1 MFCQEDEMLNR
12 IATDGEIYWQLQY
25 SANNDANV
33 VSINAHPN
41 FDSTGEGTVMI
52 ATGNT
57 EGGNDLTL
65 NQTQCKVR
73 FIPTL
78 FDISV
83 NLSTSVITVHR
94 AGSAPDMDPTTQPD
108 ATFSVWRCHTLPD
121 TLADLENSTT
131 TGCGNYTAQG
141 QPGLGNI
148 ATRALRQS
156 NDLSVLDTSLHT
168 SSLGE
173 MFLSLIQNEI
183 LYYDNTTQYQD
194 WNITDFRSDFS
205 RPDTTT
211 NVSINTYSIEQGLK
225 SLIDDSLL
233 AFASAQ
239 LVLHYEDSSSVTTGS
254 LTVGAVL
261 VGTRG
266 YVYSLFAFNLLLIII
281 LIEEMFRTRC
291 WANLPLFDY
300 NDLKG
305 VIIASSMGGKELA
318 NKVVA
323 AHKESESVWVADH
336 KNKCASGIRV
346 QLKCRD
352 DGSVEL
358 GCVDDHGYALV
369 KGDSGAKIG

>member
-1 MFCQEDEMLNR
+1 M
-12 IATDGEIYWQLQY
+12 
-25 SANNDANV
+25 
-33 VSINAHPN
+33 SINAHPDLN
-41 FDSTGEGTVMI
+41 STGKGTVMI

-57 EGGNDLTL
+57 QGGPYLEL
-65 NQTQCKVR
+65 NQTQCSVE

-78 FDISV
+78 FNINV
-83 NLSTSVITVHR
+83 NLSSSVITVDR
-94 AGSAPDMDPTTQPD
+94 ADSALDMDPTAQAN
-108 ATFSVWRCHTLPD
+108 ATFTAWRCHTLLD
-121 TLADLENSTT
+121 TLASLENST
-131 TGCGNYTAQG
+131 TGCGNYTSQG

-148 ATRALRQS
+148 ATRALRQL

-173 MFLSLIQNEI
+173 MFSSLIQNEK
-183 LYYDNTTQYQD
+183 LYYDNITNYKGL
-194 WNITDFRSDFS
+194 NITDLISNS
-205 RPDTTT
+205 SSPDTTT
-211 NVSINTYSIEQGLK
+211 NAYIKEYSVEQGLK
-225 SLIDDSLL
+225 SLIDDSLT

-239 LVLHYEDSSSVTTGS
+239 LVLHYENSSHVTTGS

-266 YVYSLFAFNLLLIII
+266 YVYSLFTFNLLLILI

-305 VIIASSMGGKELA
+305 VIVASSMGGKDLA

-323 AHKESESVWVADH
+323 THEERESVWVADPH
-336 KNKCASGIRV
+336 DKTASDIRV
-346 QLKCRD
+346 QLKCRE

-358 GCVDDHGYALV
+358 VSVQDHEYGLTE
-369 KGDSGAKIG
+369 GDRM